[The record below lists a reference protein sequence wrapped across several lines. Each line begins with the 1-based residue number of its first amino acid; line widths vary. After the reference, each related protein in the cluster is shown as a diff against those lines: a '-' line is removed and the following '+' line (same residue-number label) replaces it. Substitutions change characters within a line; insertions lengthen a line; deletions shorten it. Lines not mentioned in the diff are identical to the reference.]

1 MITPFEAGLH
11 GASIRGRFRADA
23 GPLALSALVVLL
35 VSVLAGAVPGLMERT
50 ADAAVRDAVVR
61 AGDSAEITVTARWEP
76 DDTLTGRARAPRLA
90 EDVDDLRLRALD
102 EIGPELRTMLRPPVA
117 AVTSPTLKV
126 TDGSVLRTF
135 RMAYLSGGAG
145 PLVTWTAGTA
155 PAAPA
160 DDTAQIEWFGPPW
173 RVQVGVS
180 ETAANRFGVRP
191 GALLKLADE
200 KGNTK
205 NVQVSG
211 IFRPVDPADPAWAEA
226 PWLLNPTAGADG
238 IGTTRFGGLL
248 TAGSLPDA
256 RLAFA
261 PDELQRTV
269 VFVPDP
275 AVLTWEAARRVNAT
289 VVTLQARSASSSA
302 VDTSSTWRTNLDSVL
317 DDVTTQVETAG
328 IQAAVLLA
336 AILTGA
342 VLVLLLAADLLVRRR
357 SAALILARQRGASLP
372 SLGLELLV
380 ESAFVAV
387 LAAGAGC
394 AVALLVTGGVA
405 TAWVAPVLVT
415 AVVAVPA
422 YGIVHAASATRDRR
436 SPANRSA
443 RRWAQHTGALR
454 RAAAEAAVVIA
465 AIAGIIAL
473 NQRGVGSGLPVPAP
487 TLAVLAGA
495 ILLVRLLPPITRL
508 VLWQALRSRRPLAV
522 FGAAQASATSG
533 RALPVAA
540 LVTSAALATFALV
553 TATTV
558 DRGLAGGAQ
567 DSVGADVRVDLAS
580 TSSPFATS
588 PSSAPSSPASSDAA
602 ETARRIAAAPGV
614 TSVLTGHVTDTA
626 RIVADGKLAPA
637 RLVIV
642 DSRAFTGTAL
652 TGGQALVR
660 SATGALHEGSTVE
673 ILQQGRPA
681 IRLTATGAAP
691 AVGGATEVVIVDV
704 AAGLTEPPN
713 TIWVTGPGATEAT
726 AGLSTVSRSE
736 VAKARR
742 AAPLVSGLISLTW
755 ATAAFLLVAGLL
767 AFALTAAAS
776 APARWLTVSRL
787 RTLGLTP
794 RQGRL
799 IAVGEL
805 LPVAFLAAVGGPAL
819 GILVAALSTGPLA
832 LRLLT
837 GQVTDPTTV
846 LPWPALAA
854 VAVLFLLTAPLLIRV
869 EAALR
874 RRARLAE
881 VLRVGAP
888 T

>member
-1 MITPFEAGLH
+1 VSAGLH

-23 GPLALSALVVLL
+23 GPLTLSALVVLL
-35 VSVLAGAVPGLMERT
+35 VSVLAGAVPGLMEQT
-50 ADAAVRDAVVR
+50 ADAAVRDAIRR
-61 AGDSAEITVTARWEP
+61 AGDSAKIIVTARWEP

-90 EDVDDLRLRALD
+90 EDVNDLRLRALD
-102 EIGPELRTMLRPPVA
+102 ELGPELRTMLRPPIA

-135 RMAYLSGGAG
+135 RMAYLSGGTG
-145 PLVTWTAGTA
+145 PQVTWTAGTA
-155 PAAPA
+155 PAA
-160 DDTAQIEWFGPPW
+160 TAETAEIEWFGPPW

-180 ETAANRFGVRP
+180 EATANQFGVRP

-200 KGNTK
+200 RGNTK

-226 PWLLNPTAGADG
+226 PWLLNPAAGADG

-248 TAGSLPDA
+248 TAESLPDA
-256 RLAFA
+256 RLAFER
-261 PDELQRTV
+261 DELQRTV
-269 VFVPDP
+269 LFVPDP

-302 VDTSSTWRTNLDSVL
+302 VDTSSTWRTGLDSVL
-317 DDVTTQVETAG
+317 DDVTTQVETAR
-328 IQAAVLLA
+328 IQAGVLLA
-336 AILTGA
+336 AILAGA

-357 SAALILARQRGASLP
+357 SAALVLARQRGASLT
-372 SLGLELLV
+372 SLGLELLI
-380 ESAFVAV
+380 ESALVAL

-394 AVALLVTGGVA
+394 AVAVLITGAVA

-415 AVVAVPA
+415 AVAAVPA
-422 YGIVHAASATRDRR
+422 YGMVHAASATRDRR
-436 SPANRSA
+436 LPANRSA

-465 AIAGIIAL
+465 ATAGIVAL
-473 NQRGVGSGLPVPAP
+473 NQRGIGSGLPVLAP

-495 ILLVRLLPPITRL
+495 ILLVRLLPPITGL

-540 LVTSAALATFALV
+540 LVTAAALATFALV

-558 DRGLAGGAQ
+558 ERGLTGGAQ
-567 DSVGADVRVDLAS
+567 ETVGADVRVDLAS
-580 TSSPFATS
+580 SADS
-588 PSSAPSSPASSDAA
+588 PSSSSAA
-602 ETARRIAAAPGV
+602 EAARRIASEPVV
-614 TSVLTGHVTDTA
+614 TSVLIGHVTDNA
-626 RIVADGKLAPA
+626 RIVADGKIAPA

-642 DSRAFTGTAL
+642 DSRAFTGTQL
-652 TGGQALVR
+652 TGRQALVR
-660 SATGALHEGSTVE
+660 SATGALHEGATVE
-673 ILQQGRPA
+673 ILQQGKPA
-681 IRLTATGAAP
+681 IQLTATGAAP
-691 AVGGATEVVIVDV
+691 AIGGATEVVIVDV

-713 TIWVTGPGATEAT
+713 TIWVNGPGATEAT

-736 VAKARR
+736 VAKSRR
-742 AAPLVSGLISLTW
+742 AAPLVSGLIELTW
-755 ATAAFLLVAGLL
+755 ATAVFLLVAGLL

-805 LPVAFLAAVGGPAL
+805 LPVAFVAAVGGPAL
-819 GILVAALSTGPLA
+819 GILIAALTTGPLA

-837 GQVTDPTTV
+837 GQVTDPATV
-846 LPWPALAA
+846 VPWPALAA
-854 VAVLFLLTAPLLIRV
+854 VAVLFLVTAPILVRA

-874 RRARLAE
+874 RRSQLAE